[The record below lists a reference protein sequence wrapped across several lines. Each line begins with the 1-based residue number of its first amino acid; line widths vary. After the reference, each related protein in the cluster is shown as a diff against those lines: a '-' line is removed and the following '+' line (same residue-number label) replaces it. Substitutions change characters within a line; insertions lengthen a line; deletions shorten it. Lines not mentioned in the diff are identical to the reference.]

1 MQTGLYNEWYF
12 DMDSKT
18 CAPFIYSGC
27 LGNGNRFLTKESC
40 EGMCTPQEGTEL
52 CMKPKVE
59 GSCYGNFTR
68 YYYDKELGRCQEC
81 KYSTIL
87 IKKKIEKESA
97 FGIFFPTLS
106 SL

>member
-81 KYSTIL
+81 KYYFN
-87 IKKKIEKESA
+87 E
-97 FGIFFPTLS
+97 
-106 SL
+106 